1 LKEYNTKSNKYAAIS
16 QCAEAKEGTELKEE
30 LKTISH
36 ALHQKNTYKKTA
48 YWDERRS

>member
-16 QCAEAKEGTELKEE
+16 QCAEAKERTELKEE

-36 ALHQKNTYKKTA
+36 ALHQKTHKKTA